1 MKNIHRLL
9 IGTSIACFCGVY
21 SGYAEDNHDHDH
33 DHDHHSEHATEK
45 RQLDSHEHGVSIL
58 KIAVEGQNVQMELES
73 PANDIIGFE
82 HAPKN
87 NKQKVAIENAL
98 SELQDAAG
106 IFFPSSEA
114 NCKIDENSA
123 EFEIEEGRS
132 ETHSGFHVIWKMTCS
147 DLKRFTNLETTFF
160 ELFPKAKEIE
170 VEIISESGQNAIEWE
185 SDMKKI
191 KLPTFIK

>member
-123 EFEIEEGRS
+123 EFEIEEGHS

-147 DLKRFTNLETTFF
+147 DPKRLPNLETPFF

>member
-1 MKNIHRLL
+1 
-9 IGTSIACFCGVY
+9 
-21 SGYAEDNHDHDH
+21 
-33 DHDHHSEHATEK
+33 
-45 RQLDSHEHGVSIL
+45 VSIL

-123 EFEIEEGRS
+123 EFEIEEGHS

-147 DLKRFTNLETTFF
+147 DPKRLTNLETTFF